1 MKRGD
6 VVRTGEELLALPV
19 GSEVVD
25 MDARRFK
32 TVDKGAF
39 PCDALGLARV
49 VYPALVRVVGPVEP
63 EWLRTAA
70 LAAASALPLASLAD
84 EAWGRAAKAAVA
96 AADKARG
103 IVNSREE
110 FDALPAGTAVVE
122 RDWSAP
128 ARFAI
133 KHKNTTTAPSSYPC
147 FVIESRT

>member
-6 VVRTGEELLALPV
+6 VVRTFAEYMALPD
-19 GSEVVD
+19 GTDLLGINGVD
-25 MDARRFK
+25 WRK
-32 TVDKGAF
+32 KGELDEESF
-39 PCDALGLARV
+39 DRL
-49 VYPALVRVVGPVEP
+49 PALVRVVGPVEP

-70 LAAASALPLASLAD
+70 LAAASALPLASLVD

>member
-110 FDALPAGTAVVE
+110 LNAYANECRQAGKSFVFTWPEIEGVEPIYPAVV
-122 RDWSAP
+122 RP
-128 ARFAI
+128 KR
-133 KHKNTTTAPSSYPC
+133 
-147 FVIESRT
+147 